1 MNFNQW
7 ISFLPDLNGFGIVN
21 SEIEYSIR
29 VSYVGLQNCLLLYRH
44 NLRTRGQ
51 FTNMI
56 KPGEGAL
63 NILLP

>member
-7 ISFLPDLNGFGIVN
+7 ISFLPNLNGCGIVN
-21 SEIEYSIR
+21 SEIEHSIR
-29 VSYVGLQNCLLLYRH
+29 VSYVGLQNCLLRYHH
-44 NLRTRGQ
+44 NLRMRGQ

-56 KPGEGAL
+56 KQGEGTL